1 VTLTDFDPDAED
13 KLLAAICYPFTQL
26 PDDQVLTRV
35 RSLGEGERVELLQA
49 YVGARENRRHRPG
62 RAFERVDYR
71 FDVVADYGAFRDLQR
86 HRMLTIEWQPL
97 STLHGYAVP
106 EAIDEAGLRDEFD
119 DAMARSA
126 SLYDALVDRYPE
138 QAAYA
143 VSLAYRIRFAMQMN
157 AREAMHLLELRTMPS
172 GHPAYRQVAQ
182 EMHRLIAEQAGHRA
196 IAAAM
201 SHVDHTTYELERL
214 AAERA
219 ADARRA
225 AGPV

>member
-1 VTLTDFDPDAED
+1 MPD
-13 KLLAAICYPFTQL
+13 
-26 PDDQVLTRV
+26 
-35 RSLGEGERVELLQA
+35 
-49 YVGARENRRHRPG
+49 
-62 RAFERVDYR
+62 
-71 FDVVADYGAFRDLQR
+71 
-86 HRMLTIEWQPL
+86 
-97 STLHGYAVP
+97 
-106 EAIDEAGLRDEFD
+106 AIDEAGLRDEFD

-126 SLYDALVDRYPE
+126 ALYDALAGPFPE
-138 QAAYA
+138 QASYA

-157 AREAMHLLELRTMPS
+157 AREAMHLIELRTMPS

-219 ADARRA
+219 ADARRSA
-225 AGPV
+225 DPV